1 MHPDRYWLAK
11 SGPQL
16 AVMTGMS
23 GKQMLLR
30 SGIKYSCYFCD
41 SSAEDSSQLIFKC
54 VSLHQMNAHCL
65 LCLLITTKHTAFFFK
80 FDFFGLYW
88 NKLIHL
94 FLVAQRIC
102 ICNDWKYF
110 LFRNIVW
117 NVSLLGK
124 ADRPLLPTA
133 LGLVPVLGE

>member
-11 SGPQL
+11 SGPQF

-65 LCLLITTKHTAFFFK
+65 LCLLITTKHTAFFLSLIFL
-80 FDFFGLYW
+80 DFIET
-88 NKLIHL
+88 N
-94 FLVAQRIC
+94 
-102 ICNDWKYF
+102 
-110 LFRNIVW
+110 
-117 NVSLLGK
+117 
-124 ADRPLLPTA
+124 
-133 LGLVPVLGE
+133 